1 MFDKNQPYNDLP
13 LLPPS
18 SDLETKAVLKRAIA
32 ANRAL
37 AELKGVGDLIPN
49 QTVLLSTLALQE
61 AKLSSE
67 IENIVT
73 TNDELYRALAD
84 DDHHTDPQTKEV
96 LHYNTALWFGVQS
109 LMLGQPLATRLF
121 EDIARNIKPSIS
133 GVRKIPGTKIVDGEG
148 EVIYTPPE
156 GEALLRDKLE
166 NLENFIYDDSDDLDP
181 LVKMAVIHYQFEAI
195 HPFTDGNGRTGRIL
209 NMLYL
214 VEQKL
219 LEFPVLYLSSYII
232 QHKNDYYKGLRHITE
247 KESWEPWI
255 LYMLQA
261 IQETALLTRNKILDI
276 KKLMEAV
283 TESVKQDLPKVYS
296 KELVEVLFRQPYCK
310 IRFLEEANIAK
321 RQTASMYLQELE
333 RVGVLQSYKKG
344 RERYFINV
352 PFYNLLIR

>member
-1 MFDKNQPYNDLP
+1 M
-13 LLPPS
+13 
-18 SDLETKAVLKRAIA
+18 
-32 ANRAL
+32 
-37 AELKGVGDLIPN
+37 
-49 QTVLLSTLALQE
+49 
-61 AKLSSE
+61 
-67 IENIVT
+67 
-73 TNDELYRALAD
+73 
-84 DDHHTDPQTKEV
+84 
-96 LHYNTALWFGVQS
+96 
-109 LMLGQPLATRLF
+109 F
-121 EDIARNIKPSIS
+121 EDIAQNIKPSVS
-133 GVRKIPGTKIVDGEG
+133 GVRKIPGTKIIDGAG

-156 GEALLRDKLE
+156 GEALLRDKLA
-166 NLENFIYDDSDDLDP
+166 NLENFIYASDDLDP

-232 QHKNDYYKGLRHITE
+232 QHKNDYYKGLRDITE
-247 KESWEPWI
+247 EESWESWI

-276 KKLMEAV
+276 KKLMETV

-296 KELVEVLFRQPYCK
+296 KELIEVLFRQPYCK

-344 RERYFINV
+344 R
-352 PFYNLLIR
+352 

>member
-1 MFDKNQPYNDLP
+1 MFDRNQPYNDLP

-18 SDLETKAVLKRAIA
+18 SELETKAVLKRAIA

-109 LMLGQPLATRLF
+109 LILGQPLATRLF
-121 EDIARNIKPSIS
+121 EDIARNIKPSVS
-133 GVRKIPGTKIVDGEG
+133 GVRKIPGTKIVDGAG

-166 NLENFIYDDSDDLDP
+166 NLENFIYDASDDLDP

-276 KKLMEAV
+276 KKLMETV

-296 KELVEVLFRQPYCK
+296 KELIEVLFRQPYCK

-352 PFYNLLIR
+352 PFYDLLIR